1 MVYCEQLLI
10 IFLPMDPRSTL
21 DDIFSSSA
29 VRVSVIGV
37 LAILALF
44 LFAKTWATVDSMG
57 DVKLGDTPTITVTG
71 TGKASTPPTIAQVSF
86 TVEERASSEQ
96 DAQAMATKKTD
107 AALAALKKL
116 GIEDKDI
123 KTTGYQIYPQ
133 YETPNCKPGVPC
145 PQSTKVSSYQV
156 SQSVEIKVR
165 DTAKA
170 GEVLLALGTAG
181 VQNVSGPNFIVDDPS
196 AVQAEARGKAI
207 VDAREKAGV
216 LAGQLGVRLGKVV
229 SFSENGGGIAP
240 MFNEMMAKSAGADT
254 RAVAPSIPQGENE
267 TNLSVSVTF
276 EIR

>member
-1 MVYCEQLLI
+1 
-10 IFLPMDPRSTL
+10 MDPRSTL

-44 LFAKTWATVDSMG
+44 LFAKTWATIEGITKVD
-57 DVKLGDTPTITVTG
+57 LGTTPTITVSG
-71 TGKASTPPTIAQVSF
+71 TGKASTPPTIARVSF

-96 DAQAMATKKTD
+96 DAQNRATKKTD

-133 YETPNCKPGVPC
+133 YENPDCKPGAPC
-145 PQSTKVSSYQV
+145 APSTKVSSYQA
-156 SQSVEIKVR
+156 SQSIDVKIR
-165 DTAKA
+165 DTKKS
-170 GEVLLALGTAG
+170 GDVLLALATAG
-181 VQNVSGPNFIVDDPS
+181 VQNVSGPNFMVDDPS

-207 VDAREKAGV
+207 ADAREKAQA

-229 SFSENGGGIAP
+229 SFSENGGGFP
-240 MFNEMMAKSAGADT
+240 VFESMMAKGGSSADS
-254 RAVAPSIPQGENE
+254 RSAPPTLPQGENE
-267 TNLSVSVTF
+267 TNLTVSVTY